1 MNLLQSFQAERTE
14 MESDLGS
21 QPWQRLVATV
31 ERVLAS
37 EGCGALH
44 VLPCDRDRNGC
55 FNRYGGL
62 TMAREALVREH
73 YRGQNHRAVLLLGML
88 PLSTESVVLMTGV
101 TALIG
106 WMGFARLPYGFTCDE
121 LISTARR
128 IIAGAKAPLP
138 SELLQPIDD
147 ILRHT
152 SEVRH
157 WLENRLRNSQG
168 ALSNLE
174 KAARGEIR
182 LHSAHLDPVTSVS
195 EEHRAMLDR
204 LWALDAPAN
213 LYAPRMGGFRP
224 LKTTLDEFES
234 HWQALEV
241 ARAVV
246 RATGIDCGE
255 DGMRDMVRHLEQV
268 CIALAEAIGATRELD
283 RELMASEVN

>member
-1 MNLLQSFQAERTE
+1 
-14 MESDLGS
+14 METNAKS

-37 EGCGALH
+37 EGCGALR
-44 VLPCDRDRNGC
+44 VLPCDRDRNGN

-62 TMAREALVREH
+62 TLAREALVHEY
-73 YRGQNHRAVLLLGML
+73 YRGQNHRAVLILGML
-88 PLSTESVVLMTGV
+88 PLSTESVVLTTGV

-106 WMGFARLPYGFTCDE
+106 WTGFAYLPYGFTCDE
-121 LISTARR
+121 LIATARR
-128 IIAGAKAPLP
+128 IISGAKAPLL
-138 SELLQPIDD
+138 SELFQPIDD

-182 LHSAHLDPVTSVS
+182 LHSAHLDPVTSIS

-204 LWALDAPAN
+204 LWALDAPAK
-213 LYAPRMGGFRP
+213 LYAPQMGGFEP
-224 LKTTLDEFES
+224 LKTAIHVFES
-234 HWQALEV
+234 HWQALEA
-241 ARAVV
+241 ARAALRVI
-246 RATGIDCGE
+246 GIEGGE
-255 DGMRDMVRHLEQV
+255 HDMRDMVEHLDQV
-268 CIALAEAIGATRELD
+268 RIALTEAIGATRELD
-283 RELMASEVN
+283 RELMAQR